1 MVYGELSGGAKMTA
15 DEIKQMILDEIG
27 KYLRSNGYTKL
38 KSEDLKN
45 LAQAYQ
51 ALTFFDGDEV
61 SLKENDGGFGLCD

>member
-61 SLKENDGGFGLCD
+61 SQNESDGGFGLCD